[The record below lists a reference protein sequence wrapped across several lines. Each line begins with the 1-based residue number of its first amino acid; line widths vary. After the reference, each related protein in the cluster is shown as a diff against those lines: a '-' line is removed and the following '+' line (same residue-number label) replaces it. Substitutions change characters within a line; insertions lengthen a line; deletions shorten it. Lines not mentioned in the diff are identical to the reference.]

1 MDKKIEL
8 IITKYNLNSEE
19 KIELLSIIR
28 PIINHSEFK
37 RRMTSEFLH
46 HSDITLGEHIIE
58 DAVVTYKL
66 CKNKNKK
73 KEKVNTRLAV
83 IISMFHDLY
92 TNPWQNNKSNK
103 VKKFSNKHGFRHPLE
118 AVINAYNWYPDY
130 FKDDKESNIIID
142 GIIHHMY
149 PLPVSRFKTDNK
161 NELKNYELVNNL
173 NKNIKEKI
181 YLSSNRNKIFDFS
194 FSKSKYLEGRIM
206 SKADK
211 KVSLKQ
217 IKNVSSG
224 LSLITGKNKKIK

>member
-1 MDKKIEL
+1 MNEKIEL
-8 IITKYNLNSEE
+8 IFSKYNLDDDER
-19 KIELLSIIR
+19 KELLAIIN
-28 PIINHSEFK
+28 PIICHDEFK
-37 RRMTSEFLH
+37 RRTTSEFLH

-58 DAVVTYKL
+58 DAVETYKL
-66 CKNKNKK
+66 CKKKNKK
-73 KEKVNTRLAV
+73 KAKVNTRLAV

-118 AVINAYNWYPDY
+118 AVINAYNWYPD
-130 FKDDKESNIIID
+130 FFQNDKEAVIIID

-173 NKNIKEKI
+173 NKNIKDMI
-181 YLSSNRNKIFDFS
+181 YLSSNRNKLFNFS

-206 SKADK
+206 AKADK